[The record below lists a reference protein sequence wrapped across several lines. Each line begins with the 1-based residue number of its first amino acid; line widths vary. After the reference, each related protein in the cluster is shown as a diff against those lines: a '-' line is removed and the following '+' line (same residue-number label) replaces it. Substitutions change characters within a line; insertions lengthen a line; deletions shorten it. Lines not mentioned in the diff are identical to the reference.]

1 MSVLS
6 FIPGA
11 GPLLDKGLL
20 LLNKPAVWV
29 GILCVALFVS
39 VQYTRIVSAHGDTL
53 KAKLHDAETAALVAV
68 QANQHQGGVIKD
80 LNARLTACVDTNR
93 INVEHQAQV
102 LQAAIQSRDAAV
114 AQATTAKRKRDE
126 LWKES
131 KTCEGARAVD
141 LAGVCP
147 AIASGLRQRSGA
159 HGS

>member
-1 MSVLS
+1 MGLLS

-11 GPLLDKGLL
+11 GPIVDKGLM

-29 GILCVALFVS
+29 GILAVALVL
-39 VQYTRIVSAHGDTL
+39 VGQYARIQSAHVDTAE
-53 KAKLHDAETAALVAV
+53 AKLHDAETSALVAV

-80 LNARLTACVDTNR
+80 LQKRLTACINTNV
-93 INVEHQAQV
+93 INVENQTKI
-102 LQAAIQSRDAAV
+102 LQAARDATA
-114 AQATTAKRKRDE
+114 AAIGQATEAKRKRDE

-131 KTCEGARAVD
+131 KTCEGARAID